1 MINDEHNTVSLDAN
15 GVALKFYR
23 FITNEWQISAGESRK
38 LFSFLDDKQ
47 FETWLSGDLHQE
59 QQDILVLV
67 SHLMAIYKILHQLF
81 REPGQA
87 NAWMTKPNEKFQQC
101 SCLGVIAENG
111 LDGALAVRRY
121 LEYQLTL

>member
-23 FITNEWQISAGESRK
+23 FIANEWQISAGESRK

-47 FETWLSGDLHQE
+47 FEIWLSGDLHQE

-81 REPGQA
+81 REPGQS
-87 NAWMTKPNEKFQQC
+87 NAWMTKPNEQFQHR

>member
-1 MINDEHNTVSLDAN
+1 MINDEQNTIHLDSN

-23 FITNEWQISAGESRK
+23 FIKNEWQISAEESRK

-59 QQDILVLV
+59 QSDILVLV

-81 REPGQA
+81 RDPAQA
-87 NAWMTKPNEKFQQC
+87 NAWMTKPNEKFQHR
-101 SCLGVIAENG
+101 SCLDIIAQDG
-111 LDGALAVRRY
+111 IDGAELVKHY
-121 LEYQLTL
+121 LEHQLT